1 MLAIRR
7 ENVTRAQKTRPP
19 AASAPC
25 HYEETSLNLQ
35 GKTAIV
41 TGGSRGIGAAIA
53 HRFAAEGATVVIA
66 SRKQEVLDATAA
78 EINEEI
84 GEDRVHAR
92 ACHTGDAAQIAGLVD
107 WASTELSLPTVLVN
121 NAATNPYFGPMLDVD
136 GPAWDK
142 TFDVNVKGYFEMTRQ
157 VARRLIEADQSGAI
171 VNVSSINGVK
181 AAPLQGVYSMT
192 KAAVISMTET
202 LAQELGHAGIRV
214 NAVCPGLV
222 ETKFASIMVN
232 TPEIS
237 EKYTDRAALGRWA
250 QPDEITGLVT
260 YLASDDAS
268 YVTGQHWVIDGGYL
282 IGE

>member
-1 MLAIRR
+1 VRL
-7 ENVTRAQKTRPP
+7 K
-19 AASAPC
+19 
-25 HYEETSLNLQ
+25 
-35 GKTAIV
+35 GKTTIV

-53 HRFAAEGATVVIA
+53 ERFATEGAEVVIA

-78 EINEEI
+78 EINQAI
-84 GEDRVHAR
+84 GADRVHPR
-92 ACHTGDAAQIAGLVD
+92 ACHTGDPEQIAELVEQT
-107 WASTELSLPTVLVN
+107 SRELGVPTVLVN
-121 NAATNPYFGPMLDVD
+121 NAATNPYFGPMLDVEWA
-136 GPAWDK
+136 AWDK

-157 VARRLIEADQSGAI
+157 VVRKLQEADSGGSI

-192 KAAVISMTET
+192 KAAVISMTQT

-237 EKYTDRAALGRWA
+237 ERYTDRAPLGRWA
-250 QPDEITGLVT
+250 QPEEITGLVT